1 MRNTITKE
9 IVKLD
14 KTLREEIEILEV
26 EKAHLDQALSKE
38 KTKLIA
44 SFESDLNALIK
55 STTLKQ
61 QEQFQLAE
69 SEARVAN
76 QNRLEHIKEQF
87 NTQRVAWTKHIFDA
101 ITKGTPE

>member
-1 MRNTITKE
+1 LRNTITKE

-44 SFESDLNALIK
+44 SFETDLTALIK
-55 STTLKQ
+55 STTKTQ
-61 QEQFQLAE
+61 QELFQLAE
-69 SEARVAN
+69 SEARVAY
-76 QNRLEHIKEQF
+76 QNRLKQIKEQF
-87 NTQRVAWTKHIFDA
+87 DTQKVAWTKHIFDA
-101 ITKGTPE
+101 VTKGTSE